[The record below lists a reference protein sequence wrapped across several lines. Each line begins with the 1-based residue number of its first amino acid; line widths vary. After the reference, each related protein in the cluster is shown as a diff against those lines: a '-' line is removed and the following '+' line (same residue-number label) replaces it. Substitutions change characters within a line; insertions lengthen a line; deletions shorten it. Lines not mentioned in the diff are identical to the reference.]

1 MRVASLVT
9 AAVLVAHPLGAQ
21 GGELFDAE
29 LRPFIGA
36 YVPAGEQRNSFRS
49 ATMLGIQAAVEL
61 SRWAHFVSN
70 VSWTH
75 AHAKLAALSND
86 VTYIWQYDA
95 GTEFNLLY
103 AMDEDWLFRPFAG
116 VGVGGRTYAYRAKGI
131 GDRTCTA
138 GYGAGGAEFQHVDL
152 ALRVESRAYVSCYES
167 PLTGAKR
174 TRNDFALTFGV
185 AYHFR

>member
-21 GGELFDAE
+21 GRELFDAE

-36 YVPAGEQRNSFRS
+36 YMPAGEQRNSFGT
-49 ATMLGIQAAVEL
+49 ATMLGLQAALEL

-75 AHAKLAALSND
+75 GHAKLAALSD
-86 VTYIWQYDA
+86 DLTYIWQYDA
-95 GTEFNLLY
+95 GAEFNLLNE
-103 AMDEDWLFRPFAG
+103 MDGGWVFRPFVG
-116 VGVGGRTYAYRAKGI
+116 LGVGGRTYAYQATGI
-131 GDRTCTA
+131 GKRTCTA
-138 GYGAGGAEFQHVDL
+138 GYAAGGAEFQHVDP
-152 ALRVESRAYVSCYES
+152 ALRLESRGYLSCYES

-174 TRNDFALTFGV
+174 TRNDFALTLGI